1 MIWLVCMYVHVHVCM
16 HMCVYEISCFLG
28 EGGRTLKGTSF
39 VFYTH
44 YVVLG
49 VVKRVP
55 QHSKVFWFPAKMPWC
70 LFPQS
75 KKNPSLT
82 EGEHLTLS
90 LAESPTTE
98 TCPSLLCRMKSES
111 LFFKQRSW
119 EKDREEWAMQPC
131 PLGDSMIRLCLHIS
145 LVFGKLQ
152 A

>member
-1 MIWLVCMYVHVHVCM
+1 MYMCMCACTCVCMR
-16 HMCVYEISCFLG
+16 FLVFWGRG
-28 EGGRTLKGTSF
+28 EGHWKELVLSSILTMSSSVLWKGSHSIQKCSGF
-39 VFYTH
+39 LQKCFDVF
-44 YVVLG
+44 
-49 VVKRVP
+49 
-55 QHSKVFWFPAKMPWC
+55 FPN
-70 LFPQS
+70 Q

-90 LAESPTTE
+90 LAASPTTE

-111 LFFKQRSW
+111 LFFKQRNW